1 MGFSYGGTGI
11 IIVGVI
17 LNDFMRAVCSFLVPT
32 RLFGAYSSAA
42 INKKIPMDDMLPATK
57 FKDMSR
63 MDPPESCR
71 ICQDEFDGGD
81 QYIGPLLK
89 KPTWNF
95 RGRENRTKRKKMAD
109 KEEASSGGDNV
120 TRGTDWE
127 VVSLTASAYAA
138 SPGPKPVDDDVTPPP
153 YEAETTTTTSHPLYM
168 SRHFAFPPSEEEQHH
183 TDIPT
188 EPSEKKMKMDS
199 EFSIEQE
206 TGKEDGGDLTLKG
219 LDLAKDDEFDFL
231 QEGKGKSNIY
241 MQDERAFGGEHSDP
255 IQQQTDVAPPELE
268 EEHHQVAA
276 AANSPPPCEP
286 WWKRSAASLISQAKE
301 TNTVW
306 SIFIAAAA
314 VMGVVVLGQR
324 WQHDRWQVLQLNW
337 ESTIGNEKA
346 AGRLMG
352 PISRLKQAFV
362 GGQRRDSFIRAAG
375 SQNDS

>member
-32 RLFGAYSSAA
+32 RLFGAYSSAG
-42 INKKIPMDDMLPATK
+42 INKEIPMDDMLSATK

-63 MDPPESCR
+63 VDPPESCR

-89 KPTWNF
+89 PTWNF
-95 RGRENRTKRKKMAD
+95 RDRENRTKRK
-109 KEEASSGGDNV
+109 NLI
-120 TRGTDWE
+120 DWT
-127 VVSLTASAYAA
+127 VYSYVH
-138 SPGPKPVDDDVTPPP
+138 VDDDVTTPP
-153 YEAETTTTTSHPLYM
+153 YEAETTTSHPLYM
-168 SRHFAFPPSEEEQHH
+168 SRHFAFPPSEEQHH
-183 TDIPT
+183 TDIP
-188 EPSEKKMKMDS
+188 SEKKKMDS

-219 LDLAKDDEFDFL
+219 LDLAKDDDDDDDEFDFF

-255 IQQQTDVAPPELE
+255 IHQQTDVAPPELE

>member
-32 RLFGAYSSAA
+32 RLFGAYSSAG
-42 INKKIPMDDMLPATK
+42 INKNIPMDDMLPATK

-63 MDPPESCR
+63 VDPPESCR

-89 KPTWNF
+89 PTWNF
-95 RGRENRTKRKKMAD
+95 RDRENRTKRKKMAD
-109 KEEASSGGDNV
+109 KEEASSGGDNA

-138 SPGPKPVDDDVTPPP
+138 SPGPKPVDDDVTTPP
-153 YEAETTTTTSHPLYM
+153 YEAETTTSHPLYM
-168 SRHFAFPPSEEEQHH
+168 SRHFAFPPSEEQHQ
-183 TDIPT
+183 TDI
-188 EPSEKKMKMDS
+188 PSEKKKMDS

-219 LDLAKDDEFDFL
+219 LDLAKDDDDDDEFDFF

-255 IQQQTDVAPPELE
+255 IHQQTDVAPPELE

-337 ESTIGNEKA
+337 ESTIGSEKA

>member
-11 IIVGVI
+11 IILGVI

-32 RLFGAYSSAA
+32 RLFGAYSSAG

-63 MDPPESCR
+63 VDPPESCR

-89 KPTWNF
+89 PTWNF
-95 RGRENRTKRKKMAD
+95 RDRENRTKRKKMAD
-109 KEEASSGGDNV
+109 KEEASSGGDNA

-138 SPGPKPVDDDVTPPP
+138 SPGPKPVDDDVTTPP
-153 YEAETTTTTSHPLYM
+153 YEAETTTSHPLYM
-168 SRHFAFPPSEEEQHH
+168 SRHFAFPPSEEQHQ
-183 TDIPT
+183 TDI
-188 EPSEKKMKMDS
+188 PSEKKKMDS

-219 LDLAKDDEFDFL
+219 LDLAKDDDDDDEFDFF

-255 IQQQTDVAPPELE
+255 IHQQTDVAPPEPE

-362 GGQRRDSFIRAAG
+362 GGQRRDSFIRAS

>member
-17 LNDFMRAVCSFLVPT
+17 LNDIMGAVCSILDPT
-32 RLFGAYSSAA
+32 RLFGAYSSAS
-42 INKKIPMDDMLPATK
+42 INKIPMDDMLPATK

-63 MDPPESCR
+63 VNPPESCR
-71 ICQDEFDGGD
+71 ICQDEFDGCD
-81 QYIGPLLK
+81 QHHIRVG
-89 KPTWNF
+89 
-95 RGRENRTKRKKMAD
+95 MAD
-109 KEEASSGGDNV
+109 HKEEASSGGDNAA

-138 SPGPKPVDDDVTPPP
+138 SPGPKPVQSKDDGNNKVVTTPPS
-153 YEAETTTTTSHPLYM
+153 EAAETSHPLYM
-168 SRHFAFPPSEEEQHH
+168 SGHFVFPPTEEHH
-183 TDIPT
+183 SNTE
-188 EPSEKKMKMDS
+188 EPSEIFEGKASKKIDS
-199 EFSIEQE
+199 EFSLEQE
-206 TGKEDGGDLTLKG
+206 IGKEVGGDLTLK
-219 LDLAKDDEFDFL
+219 AKDDDVEFDFF
-231 QEGKGKSNIY
+231 EEEKGKSSNIY
-241 MQDERAFGGEHSDP
+241 KASPLQDERAFGGSHVYE
-255 IQQQTDVAPPELE
+255 QTDHPDITPDVEDDDDDDDDRE
-268 EEHHQVAA
+268 

-306 SIFIAAAA
+306 SIFIAAA

-324 WQHDRWQVLQLNW
+324 WQHERWQVLQLNW
-337 ESTIGNEKA
+337 ESTIGNNEK

-362 GGQRRDSFIRAAG
+362 GGQRRDSFIRAS

>member
-1 MGFSYGGTGI
+1 
-11 IIVGVI
+11 
-17 LNDFMRAVCSFLVPT
+17 
-32 RLFGAYSSAA
+32 
-42 INKKIPMDDMLPATK
+42 
-57 FKDMSR
+57 
-63 MDPPESCR
+63 
-71 ICQDEFDGGD
+71 
-81 QYIGPLLK
+81 
-89 KPTWNF
+89 
-95 RGRENRTKRKKMAD
+95 MAD
-109 KEEASSGGDNV
+109 KEEASSGGDNA

-199 EFSIEQE
+199 EFSVEQE

>member
-32 RLFGAYSSAA
+32 RLFGAYSSAG

-63 MDPPESCR
+63 VDPPESCR

-89 KPTWNF
+89 PTWNF
-95 RGRENRTKRKKMAD
+95 RDRENRTKRKKMAD
-109 KEEASSGGDNV
+109 KEEASSGGDNA

-138 SPGPKPVDDDVTPPP
+138 SPGPKPVDDDVTTPP
-153 YEAETTTTTSHPLYM
+153 YEAETTTSHPLYM
-168 SRHFAFPPSEEEQHH
+168 SRHFAFPPSEEQHQ
-183 TDIPT
+183 TDI
-188 EPSEKKMKMDS
+188 PSEKKKMDS

-206 TGKEDGGDLTLKG
+206 TGKEDGGGLTLKG
-219 LDLAKDDEFDFL
+219 LDLAKDDDDSDEFDFF

-241 MQDERAFGGEHSDP
+241 VQDERAFGGEHSDP
-255 IQQQTDVAPPELE
+255 IHQQTDVAPPELE

-362 GGQRRDSFIRAAG
+362 GGQRRDSFIRAS